1 MNLEIKF
8 LLQILHS
15 KDLKTATSNGVKV
28 DYFMSPE
35 NLMVFQFIEKYAKA
49 KDSYGQVPSL
59 HLISTRFPNFP
70 AGESPPDD
78 SLHSIIY
85 EMKDRYLRKCLSAI
99 QDDVEQLKEVDPRT
113 AIDYLHT
120 AASKLRA
127 DNAEYGH
134 LQLDARDAALS
145 VLESV
150 NLISDTDGYLGIPFP
165 WEPLNLATRGM
176 SKGEFYLIYGP
187 AKSMKTWIALEIAVV
202 HPFLYANARCLV
214 VSMEMPVTQMYR
226 RIYSRFAQ
234 VDYEH
239 VVSGT
244 LDAISRQRF
253 EQTCL
258 GLYAELSADNP
269 DRRRNIRV
277 IKPENA
283 GISSVMKAVE
293 EFDPDI
299 VFVDGIYLLRDERP
313 GQRSNDWK
321 SLSHISQDLKALCHR
336 HQVPLIGTHQANR
349 TGVKRDVSKDNADD
363 YSDVGMSMG
372 PIQDADFVIR
382 TQKVKTPEG
391 DTHIAIS
398 LPATREVNIDGFFLD
413 ARPAVSFNVV
423 AGPQIREDKFKAPTA
438 NEVASFASRKPALG

>member
-1 MNLEIKF
+1 MNLETKF

-15 KDLKTATSNGVKV
+15 KDLKTATSNGVKP

-35 NLMVFQFIEKYAKA
+35 NLMVFQFIEKYAKGR
-49 KDSYGQVPSL
+49 DSYGQVPSL
-59 HLISTRFPNFP
+59 HLISSRFPNFP
-70 AGESPPDD
+70 AGENPPSE

-85 EMKDRYLRKCLSAI
+85 ELKDRYLKKCLSAI

-113 AIDYLHT
+113 AIDYLHG
-120 AASKLRA
+120 AAARLRA
-127 DNAEYGH
+127 DNAEYEH
-134 LQLDARDAALS
+134 LQMDARDAAMS
-145 VLESV
+145 VLEGV
-150 NLISDTDGYLGIPFP
+150 RLISDTDGYLGIPFP

-202 HPFLYANARCLV
+202 HPFQFANARCLV
-214 VSMEMPVTQMYR
+214 VSMEMPINQMYR

-239 VVSGT
+239 VVAGT
-244 LDAISRQRF
+244 LDAPSRVRF
-253 EQTCL
+253 ENTCHS
-258 GLYAELSADNP
+258 LYAELSAEST
-269 DRRRNIRV
+269 DRGRNIRV
-277 IKPENA
+277 VKPEGA
-283 GISSVMKAVE
+283 GIASVAKAIE

-313 GQRSNDWK
+313 GQKSNDWK
-321 SLSHISQDLKALCHR
+321 ALSHISQDLKSLCHR

-349 TGVKRDVSKDNADD
+349 TGVKRDVSKDNGDD

-382 TQKVKTPEG
+382 TQKIKTPEG

-398 LPATREVNIDGFFLD
+398 LPATREVDIDGFFLD
-413 ARPAVSFNVV
+413 ARPAISFNVV
-423 AGPQIREDKFKAPTA
+423 SGPQIREDKFKAPTA